1 MRRIDLVQTF
11 AQCTASPLCE
21 RLAVRTGLPPQI
33 VPHVLAHA
41 ASLLVAA
48 LAARTAEGR
57 EAATHV
63 FSALMGSTSNPHIAS
78 EWPRQAS
85 TTAGLR
91 DLEQAGE
98 SLFLHAS
105 GRRIAPLADY
115 LAARCAIPAQPAHGL
130 ACIASAIL
138 AGLIKHHLLL
148 AQASALH
155 LPGLLAAQM
164 PAIGS
169 DIDDSAA
176 ATLGYL
182 TAASFAATIPPRL
195 AAVTADFP
203 GASRTPPPAAT
214 PYGLHSSAVP
224 PAIPATSATPA
235 TPTRDRAVKAGYAG
249 PVHYA
254 GLPVSGSRFAL
265 PAIPAPAPATSAA
278 ATATPS
284 PTDLRSSTPARP
296 PGRRA
301 SPWLL
306 VALVALVATGLFA
319 WMTLSGQQPGEAAPH
334 TATSGPVQGP
344 APAAAPPAPTPAA
357 STAAPAASAASVAS
371 AVSATVPAAAA
382 PATAAASMDPVSWL
396 DARSSGA
403 GVPAVDARLASDAQR
418 ATLEHA
424 LDARFGSARPP
435 ASVSIDDSA
444 GLPPWL
450 DHLDALL
457 PVLAVPRAELSVQ
470 GHRVQLGGL
479 PAPQAAAWR
488 QQLQQ
493 ALGPAFTVAGPDDP
507 ASARL
512 QATDAFLRAM
522 AALLQTPE
530 PCQASAAVPVLN
542 LQPLDFAPSSGHVPP
557 AATENLTQTARLLA
571 ACAARGQPLHLSI
584 DAWTDR
590 HGDPAANLA
599 LSHKRAD
606 AVRAFLAAAGV
617 PPATLTARGHGAT
630 DPVAGNLTDAGRLA
644 NRRIR
649 FTPLP
654 P

>member
-1 MRRIDLVQTF
+1 M
-11 AQCTASPLCE
+11 
-21 RLAVRTGLPPQI
+21 
-33 VPHVLAHA
+33 LAHA
-41 ASLLVAA
+41 ASLLLAA
-48 LAARTAEGR
+48 LAARAAEGR

-63 FSALMGSTSNPHIAS
+63 FSALTGSTSNPHIAS

-115 LAARCAIPAQPAHGL
+115 LAARCAIPTQPAHGL

-265 PAIPAPAPATSAA
+265 PAISAPAPATSAA

-284 PTDLRSSTPARP
+284 PTDLRSSTPVRP

-306 VALVALVATGLFA
+306 AALVALVATGLFA

-344 APAAAPPAPTPAA
+344 VPAAAPPAPAMAASAASTPAA
-357 STAAPAASAASVAS
+357 SVAVPAASAAS
-371 AVSATVPAAAA
+371 ATAAA
-382 PATAAASMDPVSWL
+382 AAASMDPVSWL
-396 DARSSGA
+396 DARSSAA

-435 ASVSIDDSA
+435 ASVSIDAAA
-444 GLPPWL
+444 GPPPWL

-479 PAPQAAAWR
+479 PAPQAATWR

-493 ALGPAFTVAGPDDP
+493 ALGPAFTVAAPDDP

-617 PPATLTARGHGAT
+617 PPATLTARGYGAT